1 MKSVFNERQI
11 QLRDV
16 GPVVA
21 GRTCQIVCP
30 VGPRYKAVTIGFGDT
45 AVLNGN
51 APALATYI
59 GELRVN
65 YLGGIQR
72 RVLASRQDAIY
83 LRYGARFASRAAVSG
98 GANGTGRTH
107 FTLWFSE
114 PWRKRSPDDDVTAL
128 QTGFFGK
135 SDQLIIEVEL
145 LAPAGFVPSIE
156 AVALVDDFNGG
167 KPHAIVK
174 WDTHDVPAVGTPIN
188 YSKLDKKDDYLQLS
202 IFDTSDAKTIDTV
215 RLEQGSIPIVDN
227 ISKQFNET
235 QLLGAAD
242 IDEAAGVYDIVLD
255 KDDDLRG
262 GIPAQGLTLIATPS
276 AAANGTMPV
285 IAQRLGLPE

>member
-1 MKSVFNERQI
+1 MAKSPFNERTI

-16 GPVVA
+16 GPVAA

-30 VGPRYKAVTIGFGDT
+30 VGPRYKAIFWSAGNTAAGD
-45 AVLNGN
+45 GN
-51 APALATYI
+51 APAVTII
-59 GELRVN
+59 GEIRLN

-72 RVLASRQDAIY
+72 KVSASNQDAIY
-83 LRYGARFASRAAVSG
+83 TRYGARFASRSAISG
-98 GANGTGRTH
+98 GANGTGRRH
-107 FTLWFSE
+107 FGIWFSE

-135 SDQLIIEVEL
+135 SDQLILEVDI
-145 LAPAGFVPSIE
+145 AAGVTPSLE
-156 AVALVDDFNGG
+156 AWALVDDFNGG
-167 KPHAIVK
+167 KPHPMVK
-174 WDTHDVPAVGTPIN
+174 WDTFNVPAVGTPIN
-188 YSKLDKKDDYLQLS
+188 FAKLDKKDDYLQMS

-227 ISKQFNET
+227 VTKQQNET
-235 QLLGAAD
+235 MLLGAAD
-242 IDEAAGVYDIVLD
+242 VDEAAGLYDIVFD

-276 AAANGTMPV
+276 AAANGTMDV
-285 IAQRLGLPE
+285 VTQRLGLPE